1 MPLDENVFKGEFVVT
16 QGDFIPVGKK
26 LALKKYDQFSL
37 KNISKREN

>member
-26 LALKKYDQFSL
+26 PGLKK
-37 KNISKREN
+37 I

>member
-26 LALKKYDQFSL
+26 LALKNMTISL
-37 KNISKREN
+37 